1 VVRLVPV
8 RFPVPPLFLFEK
20 KCSFLLRICGRHR
33 FMEVLF
39 FEDFVAVTVEIFVNL
54 RICGRY
60 RFMPVPFFFCE
71 SLWLVILRFVIIL
84 RIFDRYRLVPVLLCA
99 VAILVMWYPVRFLG
113 FQVSLFFCGFL
124 SLCAVGVLFLWFPVR
139 FRGLNFFFVVFFS
152 SVSYYTQCIL
162 TLTSRHLS
170 FFQFSFFSFFCFRFS
185 ILIVGDSFQLRCP
198 IPPQRKH

>member
-1 VVRLVPV
+1 
-8 RFPVPPLFLFEK
+8 
-20 KCSFLLRICGRHR
+20 
-33 FMEVLF
+33 MEVLF

-124 SLCAVGVLFLWFPVR
+124 SLCAVGVLFVWFPVR

-170 FFQFSFFSFFCFRFS
+170 FFQFSFFSFFLFS
-185 ILIVGDSFQLRCP
+185 LLYTHCRWQFPVEMPHPPTEKTLTSRAQAFWRVQNAILPES
-198 IPPQRKH
+198 